1 MTNLGQMLKQA
12 QEMQGKMA
20 QLRTQ
25 LEGIEITGAAGGGM
39 VRVEL
44 TGKGEMRRVHL
55 DPSLIV
61 ADEAAVLE
69 DLIVAA
75 YNDAKGKLET
85 RVAEEMGKLTGG
97 LGLPDGFNLPF

>member
-1 MTNLGQMLKQA
+1 MLKQA
-12 QEMQGKMA
+12 QELQGKMA

-25 LEGIEITGAAGGGM
+25 LEGIAITGAAGGGM

-44 TGKGEMRRVHL
+44 TGNGEMRRVHL

-97 LGLPDGFNLPF
+97 LGLPDGFKLPF

>member
-12 QEMQGKMA
+12 QELQGKVA
-20 QLRTQ
+20 QLRTE
-25 LEGIEITGAAGGGM
+25 LEGIEVTGSSGGGM
-39 VRVEL
+39 VSVEL
-44 TGKGEMRRVHL
+44 TGKGEMRRVRL

-75 YNDAKGKLET
+75 HNDAKGKLEA
-85 RVAEEMGKLTGG
+85 RLSEEMGKLTGG
-97 LGLPDGFNLPF
+97 LGLPDGFTLPL